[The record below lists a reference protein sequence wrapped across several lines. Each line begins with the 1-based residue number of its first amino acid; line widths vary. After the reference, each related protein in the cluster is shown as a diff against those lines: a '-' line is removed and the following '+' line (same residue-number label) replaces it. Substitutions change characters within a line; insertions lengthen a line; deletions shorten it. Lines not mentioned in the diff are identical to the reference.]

1 MSFFVFCC
9 LVFSVLVFS
18 RFFSDFF
25 AARRLV
31 YAWVYSTGSQQKNM
45 DSRLR
50 GYDATGGK
58 AVSIRRKAQKP
69 PKERR
74 KTQQQAWAA
83 AAERMP
89 PGVRIAPAA
98 MALRL
103 LARVCLAA
111 WQLTYNKGESSRA
124 SDSHSDTAIFLY
136 QTVLPPAGRAFW
148 AFFRSCS
155 NISASCLVKLGL

>member
-1 MSFFVFCC
+1 MGNC
-9 LVFSVLVFS
+9 
-18 RFFSDFF
+18 
-25 AARRLV
+25 A
-31 YAWVYSTGSQQKNM
+31 TGSQQKNM

-50 GYDATGGK
+50 GNDATGGK
-58 AVSIRRKAQKP
+58 AVSIRRKAQKL
-69 PKERR
+69 PKER
-74 KTQQQAWAA
+74 KNHKN
-83 AAERMP
+83 E
-89 PGVRIAPAA
+89 PG
-98 MALRL
+98 
-103 LARVCLAA
+103 LARVCWAA